1 MLAWLKN
8 FETRKMKHGRAGLGI
23 FNSTHWGQYS
33 ILSTQLCTSKTSFY
47 FQGAYNPARRP
58 TNPSDS
64 YYWCPG
70 LEPQQAP
77 FHMEILCARQH
88 PDFHL
93 GQSLTS
99 FTPLL
104 RCDLSGMS
112 LSSSPS
118 PNPGNHL
125 FFLPFLV
132 SLMLPLPWS
141 FDDCLLLHSSIS
153 HGWDASW
160 WNRGFCLPLTGSL
173 LSTPGSTWST
183 QGTVESHEKWV
194 AEGALGRWRLQCASE
209 ETCPGSLCDKKKLW
223 DFNLLSF
230 PCLRRPRRT
239 ILTTSTQLSRYPWH
253 CLPKSLSV

>member
-47 FQGAYNPARRP
+47 FQGAHNPARRP

-112 LSSSPS
+112 LSPSPS

-132 SLMLPLPWS
+132 SLCYRYR
-141 FDDCLLLHSSIS
+141 DLLMT
-153 HGWDASW
+153 AY
-160 WNRGFCLPLTGSL
+160 FFTL
-173 LSTPGSTWST
+173 LSPMAETPVDGTGAFVSPSLAHCYPPLAAPGPHKEQLSLMKNGWPRGLLGGDVCNVPLRKPALEASAIRRNCGISTSSPFRAW
-183 QGTVESHEKWV
+183 
-194 AEGALGRWRLQCASE
+194 GALEGL
-209 ETCPGSLCDKKKLW
+209 
-223 DFNLLSF
+223 F
-230 PCLRRPRRT
+230 
-239 ILTTSTQLSRYPWH
+239 
-253 CLPKSLSV
+253 